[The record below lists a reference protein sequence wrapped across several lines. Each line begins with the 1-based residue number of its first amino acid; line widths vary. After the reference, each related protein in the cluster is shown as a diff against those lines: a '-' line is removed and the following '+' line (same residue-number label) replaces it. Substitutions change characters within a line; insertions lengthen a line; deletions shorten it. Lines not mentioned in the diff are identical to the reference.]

1 MRRKDGQNSNQAK
14 NERVE
19 NALAGCR
26 VREVRAVEMAR
37 PTNIPGYDYVINP
50 YVGCPHRCA
59 YCYAS
64 YMDNFDPHPDAW
76 GSYVDVRLSDEPLP
90 EDKLTGKRVFLSS
103 VTDPYNPLEAEYRR
117 TRSLLEELARIECS
131 VEITTKI
138 NLVLRDIDVLKEMHD
153 VVVNF
158 SLNTLDENFRYAMD
172 NASSVAARLNALKT
186 LHEEGIGTGIFVAPM
201 FPEIT
206 DPVAIVDATKDFVD
220 QYMFE
225 DLQLRG
231 TYRTNILKFIAGKY
245 PHIYEIYEEI
255 YVAKDL
261 SYWDMV
267 IEEAREACEQNGK
280 FFVDALHHHTRDYAG
295 FDPFGGDSLFK

>member
-1 MRRKDGQNSNQAK
+1 MRRKDTEIQSIPAIDK
-14 NERVE
+14 FE

-26 VREVRAVEMAR
+26 VREVRATDMAR

-64 YMDNFDPHPDAW
+64 YMDAFDPHPDPW
-76 GSYVDVRLSDEPLP
+76 GSYVDVRLSDDPLS
-90 EDKLTGKRVFLSS
+90 ENKLTGKRVFLSS

-131 VEITTKI
+131 VEITTKSD
-138 NLVLRDIDVLKEMHD
+138 LVLRDIDILKEMAD

-158 SLNTLDENFRYAMD
+158 SLNTLDENFRSAMD
-172 NASSVAARLNALKT
+172 NASSVSERLSALKT
-186 LHEEGIGTGIFVAPM
+186 LHDTGIGTGIFVAPM

-206 DPVAIVDATKDFVD
+206 DPVAIVEATKEFVD

-231 TYRTNILKFIAGKY
+231 GYRTNILKFVAGKY
-245 PHIYEIYEEI
+245 PHIYDVYEEI
-255 YVAKDL
+255 YINKDL

-267 IEEAREACEQNGK
+267 IEEAAEACEQTGK
-280 FFVDALHHHTRDYAG
+280 FFIDALHHHTRDWTG